1 MNPKLVKTS
10 KFISL
15 VLRHRP
21 DKIGLKID
29 SNGWAKVGELL
40 EKASISFEDLC
51 EIVDTNEKK
60 RFAFNSDKTLI
71 RASQGHSI
79 CVDLEMKA
87 VQPPDVLYHGTAEKN
102 LKSIMDGGLK
112 KMNRNH
118 VHLSKDWQTAYNVGI
133 RHGKP
138 VILSVDSK
146 TMYSK
151 GYKFYLSENGVWL
164 TNCVPSR
171 YLEVG
176 GETNIKN
183 NPECDGFGW
192 TCDSCGR
199 RVVGCGK
206 HPFEPVRTRDYL
218 GAVSTDPYECRGYI

>member
-1 MNPKLVKTS
+1 MQTRLIGIS

-21 DKIGLKID
+21 DKIGLKLD
-29 SNGWAKVGELL
+29 SHGWASVEELL
-40 EKASISFEDLC
+40 GKASISFEDLC
-51 EIVDTNEKK
+51 EIVATNEKK

-79 CVDLEMKA
+79 SVDLEMKA
-87 VQPPDVLYHGTAEKN
+87 VQPPDVLFHGTAEKN

-138 VILSVDSK
+138 VILTIDSK
-146 TMYSK
+146 AMVQN
-151 GYKFYLSENGVWL
+151 GYKFFLSENGVWL
-164 TNCVPSR
+164 TDSVPTKYISER
-171 YLEVG
+171 F
-176 GETNIKN
+176 I
-183 NPECDGFGW
+183 
-192 TCDSCGR
+192 
-199 RVVGCGK
+199 
-206 HPFEPVRTRDYL
+206 DY
-218 GAVSTDPYECRGYI
+218 PR